1 MAFRQTLV
9 SRISLDKLNHK
20 PYSTAVMKKKAWP
33 YIDRPGVTKALHQS
47 MTNSRGE
54 VTWIIGGVGA
64 GKTESLFRAF
74 TDTKRINTVT
84 VPVIFV
90 DFANVDESDLSNED
104 VVAKFVTRAITV
116 GLAGKLSP
124 QSILHALKSHSGD
137 FESRLREL
145 AETKPL
151 WSHFSKSSKSVDELW
166 NKVVPNKPAAIDVL
180 SSIPLSGDPVEALKQ
195 WLSILSRFGDNQ
207 TALVLLHVEKV
218 PSNVL
223 SESPLRPVLDMKD
236 KVKLFIE
243 CNDSLKTIWN
253 LSESPIEII
262 QIPDLPKE
270 AVKAVF
276 VPSLLSDEVHID
288 TVYSIC
294 GGRVGLLEK
303 LVGPLNVLLE
313 EQRLLDQ
320 EQEQRY
326 RAGKEARPSTE
337 SKELQVDPLLYK
349 REVALRES
357 LIDGPFKPEVE
368 QFNSQ
373 MENAIREFQPLSQ
386 LRDSLGRIEF
396 EVLVC
401 ESVRNIVN
409 TLSQSGCLPI
419 PAGKAP
425 LDIAHPVVLAL
436 LDANVLMVDWLPT
449 TRLVIE
455 SPIKL
460 LLLEAWYT
468 ARLET
473 LPVTDRA
480 RYNLTMLKNRTNL
493 QKQLEK
499 LVR

>member
-1 MAFRQTLV
+1 MAFRWTLLP
-9 SRISLDKLNHK
+9 RISLDKVHHK
-20 PYSTAVMKKKAWP
+20 AFSTAVFKQKAWP
-33 YIDRPGVTKALHQS
+33 YIDRPGVTNALHQS
-47 MTNSRGE
+47 LTNSRGE

-74 TDTKRINTVT
+74 ADSKRSRSLSS
-84 VPVIFV
+84 PVVFV
-90 DFANVDESDLSNED
+90 DFANTDQYDLSKED
-104 VVAKFVTRAITV
+104 QVAKFITRAIAV
-116 GLAGKLSP
+116 GLAGKMSP
-124 QSILHALKSHSGD
+124 QSILDILSTHSEN

-145 AETKPL
+145 AETRPL
-151 WSHFSKSSKSVDELW
+151 WSHFSKASSSVDELW
-166 NKVVPNKPAAIDVL
+166 NKLVPNKPAAIDVL
-180 SSIPLSGDPVEALKQ
+180 SHISLSAHPVEALKQ
-195 WLSILSRFGDNQ
+195 WLSILSTFGDNQ
-207 TALVLLHVEKV
+207 AGLVLLHVEKV

-223 SESPLRPVLDMKD
+223 SESALRPVLDVKD
-236 KVKLFIE
+236 KIKLFIE

-253 LSESPIEII
+253 LSDSPNEII

-276 VPSLLSDEVHID
+276 VPSLLSDEVHVE

-294 GGRVGLLEK
+294 GGRVGLLER
-303 LVGPLNVLLE
+303 LVNPLNLLVE

-357 LIDGPFKPEVE
+357 LIDGPFRPEVE
-368 QFNSQ
+368 EFNAQ
-373 MENAIREFQPLSQ
+373 MEHAIREFQPLSQ
-386 LRDSLGRIEF
+386 LRESLGRIEF

-401 ESVRNIVN
+401 ESVRIIVN

-436 LDANVLMVDWLPT
+436 LDANILMVDWLPT

-455 SPIKL
+455 SPIKV